1 MSIYNAQDLVN
12 IFSKYDPDAQVVIT
26 WWDEQD
32 VAMYADEEGDSLAVL
47 WDMVVEEADNALEN
61 YIGDV
66 NDVIRNAVAD
76 LDGAGE

>member
-12 IFSKYDPDAQVVIT
+12 IFSKYDPDAQIAIT
-26 WWDEQD
+26 WWDKGD
-32 VAMYADEEGDSLAVL
+32 VETYQSPYATDVL

-66 NDVIRNAVAD
+66 NDVIRNAVED
-76 LDGAGE
+76 LDGIGD